1 MSGTYPLSLL
11 QSALHI
17 QRGLASGR
25 FRYFASSIL
34 NDMSSLNPL
43 QEIEQVSTSLVI
55 GGNTPSE
62 TSPKQCELQQL
73 VPRFPIRKS
82 SRLSFTDLLF
92 GIIYVCLL

>member
-34 NDMSSLNPL
+34 NDVSTVNPL

-55 GGNTPSE
+55 GGTTASE
-62 TSPKQCELQQL
+62 SLPKQCEL
-73 VPRFPIRKS
+73 
-82 SRLSFTDLLF
+82 
-92 GIIYVCLL
+92 

>member
-25 FRYFASSIL
+25 FRYYATSIL
-34 NDMSSLNPL
+34 NNRSSLDPL

-55 GGNTPSE
+55 GSTSTNE
-62 TSPKQCELQQL
+62 TLPKKREL
-73 VPRFPIRKS
+73 
-82 SRLSFTDLLF
+82 
-92 GIIYVCLL
+92 